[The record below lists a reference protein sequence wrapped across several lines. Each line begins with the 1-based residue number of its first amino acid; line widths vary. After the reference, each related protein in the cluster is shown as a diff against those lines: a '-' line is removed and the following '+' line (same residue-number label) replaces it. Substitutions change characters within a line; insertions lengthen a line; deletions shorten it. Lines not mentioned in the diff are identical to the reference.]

1 MSRCPVR
8 LQVTDS
14 ERVRVAL
21 VNSILTSSAY
31 SNVSYPGV
39 PGFYDFYMK
48 HKSTTNGSSVTTDLT
63 WLTVPLSTSRS
74 YNGGWGE
81 TYHIYRF
88 MTSDFAR
95 ACGLHAFSVIDD
107 TQVDAGS
114 LFYSNGSR
122 RYDVVVAGKS
132 EYVTSSELGQYV
144 AFVRSGGRLVLM
156 DSDNFE
162 VQVKLS
168 SCPDACET
176 FVNGHGWTFGKA
188 MVHSRVW
195 NAFPAIDSKLTASLL
210 PEEYYVGRNIGAG
223 TVHNNTVMGLMLYRA
238 FGPRVM
244 YNYSAHEESRLVN
257 RTGTGVVVSF
267 SHGIDSFVH
276 RYGQGDVVCFCLEG
290 SRIIG
295 SEAIARHFLILSIS
309 TWRMVIHE
317 SRTSEKG
324 PVASLP
330 HVDSPQAALA
340 AAPRRARSAP
350 QYEPALAV

>member
-8 LQVTDS
+8 FQVTVS
-14 ERVRVAL
+14 EQVRVAL

-39 PGFYDFYMK
+39 PGFYSFYMK
-48 HKSTTNGSSVTTDLT
+48 HGATANGSSVNTDLS

-74 YNGGWGE
+74 YHGGWGDA
-81 TYHIYRF
+81 YHIYRF

-95 ACGLHAFSVIDD
+95 VCGLRAFSVIDD
-107 TQVDAGS
+107 TLVDAGS

-132 EYVTSSELGQYV
+132 EYVTSNELGQYV

-162 VQVKLS
+162 VQVKLG
-168 SCPDACET
+168 SCPDVCET

-195 NAFPAIDSKLTASLL
+195 NAFPAIDSKLTASIL
-210 PEEYYVGRNIGAG
+210 PEKYYVGANIGAG
-223 TVHNNTVMGLMLYRA
+223 SVHNDTLMGLMLYRS

-244 YNYSAHEESRLVN
+244 SNYSAHEENRLVN
-257 RTGTGVVVSF
+257 GTGTRVVIAF

-309 TWRMVIHE
+309 TWRVVIHE
-317 SRTSEKG
+317 TRTSGKD

-330 HVDSPQAALA
+330 HADGPQAAWT

-350 QYEPALAV
+350 QDEPAFPV